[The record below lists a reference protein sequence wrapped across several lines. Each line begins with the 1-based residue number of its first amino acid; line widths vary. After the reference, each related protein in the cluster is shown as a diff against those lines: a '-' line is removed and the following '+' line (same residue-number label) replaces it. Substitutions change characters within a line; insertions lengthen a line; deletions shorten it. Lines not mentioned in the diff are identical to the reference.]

1 MPPAA
6 NSSVRSRLPQYRH
19 RRFVGLRRGRL
30 NHGEFYSEQHSAV
43 FPVLPRNLTSML
55 LQDSLTS
62 TQT

>member
-6 NSSVRSRLPQYRH
+6 NSSVRSRLPQCRH
-19 RRFVGLRRGRL
+19 RRIVGRGRGRL
-30 NHGEFYSEQHSAV
+30 NDGEFYSEQHSAV